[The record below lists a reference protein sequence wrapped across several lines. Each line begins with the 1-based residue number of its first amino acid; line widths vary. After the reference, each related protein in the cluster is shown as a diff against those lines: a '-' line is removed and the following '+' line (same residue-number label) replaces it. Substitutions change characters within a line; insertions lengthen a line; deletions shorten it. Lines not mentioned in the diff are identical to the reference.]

1 MLRWGASGLAGT
13 LTQGAAC
20 STLHGLLRHAW
31 HADLRSEVSVLEL
44 RNRWWAVGHAG
55 RHLWCSM
62 HASGQR
68 GWVPGEPALSSQKE
82 VKLLLFNLL
91 PPIHLIRFL
100 SEGTTNTT
108 NTATPHTH
116 TNTQALATRRLPPH
130 PHLPRAAG
138 QRGAPQGAGRVLIA
152 GAGPGSGGHTKDSC
166 PSCFRTC
173 LLLEGD
179 AKCSLD
185 AYQRQGCLCQTAS
198 LVTCPSEQ
206 ALESSRGRS

>member
-1 MLRWGASGLAGT
+1 MLGLSHKGQLALPCMGW
-13 LTQGAAC
+13 
-20 STLHGLLRHAW
+20 LLRHAW
-31 HADLRSEVSVLEL
+31 HAEL
-44 RNRWWAVGHAG
+44 RNRWWAVDHAG
-55 RHLWCSM
+55 RQLCCSM

-68 GWVPGEPALSSQKE
+68 GWVPGAARIVKPTEG
-82 VKLLLFNLL
+82 KLLLFNLL
-91 PPIHLIRFL
+91 PLIHLIRFL

-116 TNTQALATRRLPPH
+116 AHTQALATRWLPPH

-198 LVTCPSEQ
+198 WVTCPSEQ
-206 ALESSRGRS
+206 VHEGSCGRS